1 LALIVNKILIRN
13 KMKKS
18 PGFHHG
24 KSGYKAFCRR
34 SRLLLILLT
43 AILLSAGINI
53 SQAQQTDWKYVN
65 GDALP
70 DAPELALR
78 GDFKIGVRTITVVN
92 KGQIDI
98 LNTKGSIEPTHDRIL
113 KLEIWY
119 PALITDRE
127 KELVIYEEERPVPN
141 DPTRQMIKY
150 NFPGRALRDASPYTK
165 QGAFP
170 LLIVSHGYVGSRYLM
185 TYLTEN
191 LASKGFVVVAI
202 DHMESTYNDAG
213 GFQSTLLNRSR
224 DILFVLNQIAE
235 LSKSGSNNFLVGL
248 VDANNTAL
256 IGYSMGGYGVL
267 NAAGAGYSPNLVTMF
282 SAMTGGNKAIE
293 VLCINNP
300 IYKAMYDN
308 RIKAVVAF
316 APWGMQRNI
325 WDSEGLKGL
334 KVPVLFIA
342 GSLDDI
348 SGYEKGTRA
357 IFEGAVNTDRYL
369 LTYINARHN
378 VAPNPP
384 PIESLKPGLPIDFYY
399 HYAEPAWDQ
408 RRINNIN
415 QHFITA
421 FLGIHLKNI
430 DYRQYL
436 ELSENSNT
444 NAWKGFKP
452 RTSVGL
458 ELLHSAATKLN

>member
-1 LALIVNKILIRN
+1 MEKI
-13 KMKKS
+13 
-18 PGFHHG
+18 HG
-24 KSGYKAFCRR
+24 LQPDKYDCKAHYCKN
-34 SRLLLILLT
+34 RLLLIIFT
-43 AILLSAGINI
+43 VLLSAGLNI
-53 SQAQQTDWKYVN
+53 SQAQEAEWRFIN

-70 DAPELALR
+70 DAPELAVR

-92 KGQIDI
+92 RGQIDI
-98 LNTKGSIEPTHDRIL
+98 LKAKGGTEPTYDRTL

-119 PALITDRE
+119 PASISDRE
-127 KELVIYEEERPVPN
+127 KELVTYEEERPVPN
-141 DPTRQMIKY
+141 DPARQMIKY
-150 NFPGRALRDASPYTK
+150 NFSGRALRDATPDSR

-170 LLIVSHGYVGSRYLM
+170 LLIVSHGYVGSRFLM

-191 LASKGFVVVAI
+191 LASKGYVVVAI
-202 DHMESTYNDAG
+202 DHMESTYKDPG

-224 DILFVLNQIAE
+224 DILFVLSQIAE
-235 LSKSGSNNFLVGL
+235 LSSPGSKNFLAGL
-248 VDANNTAL
+248 ADVNNTAL
-256 IGYSMGGYGVL
+256 IGYSMGGYGAL
-267 NAAGAGYSPNLVTMF
+267 NAAGAGYSQNLASMF
-282 SAMTGGNKAIE
+282 SSMTGGSKAVE
-293 VLCINNP
+293 VLCTNNP
-300 IYKAMYDN
+300 AYETLYDS

-334 KVPVLFIA
+334 KVPVFFIA

-357 IFEGAVNTDRYL
+357 IFNMAVNTDRYL

-384 PIESLKPGLPIDFYY
+384 PQKSLQPGLPFDFYY
-399 HYAEPAWDQ
+399 HYAEPVWDQ

-415 QHFITA
+415 QHFVTA
-421 FLGIHLKNI
+421 FLGIYLKNK
-430 DYRQYL
+430 DYGQYL
-436 ELSENSNT
+436 DLPENT
-444 NAWKGFKP
+444 NTDKLKGFKP
-452 RTSVGL
+452 RTFVGL

>member
-1 LALIVNKILIRN
+1 
-13 KMKKS
+13 MKKS
-18 PGFHHG
+18 PGLHPY
-24 KSGYKAFCRR
+24 KSGDKTFYHIN
-34 SRLLLILLT
+34 RLFLILLT
-43 AILLSAGINI
+43 IILSEGINI
-53 SQAQQTDWKYVN
+53 SRAQETDWKYIN

-98 LNTKGSIEPTHDRIL
+98 LNNKGGIEPTYDRTL

-119 PALITDRE
+119 PASVSDEIIELETYQE
-127 KELVIYEEERPVPN
+127 KRPVPN
-141 DPTRQMIKY
+141 DPKRQLLNY
-150 NFPGRALRDASPYTK
+150 DFQGRAVRDAMPDLK
-165 QGAFP
+165 DGAFP
-170 LLIVSHGYVGSRYLM
+170 LLIVSHGYVGSRFLM

-191 LASKGFVVVAI
+191 LASKGYIVVAI

-213 GFQSTLLNRSR
+213 GFQSTLLHRSR
-224 DILFVLNQIAE
+224 DILFVLNQIGE
-235 LSKSGSNNFLVGL
+235 LSKPGSKNFLTGL
-248 VDANNTAL
+248 VDANKTAL

-267 NAAGAGYSPNLVTMF
+267 NAAGAGYSQDLVTMF
-282 SAMTGGNKAIE
+282 SSMTGGSKAIE

-300 IYKAMYDN
+300 EYKALYDN

-316 APWGMQRNI
+316 APWGMQRNV

-348 SGYEKGTRA
+348 SGYEKGTKA
-357 IFEGAVNTDRYL
+357 IFDMAVNTDRYL

-384 PIESLKPGLPIDFYY
+384 PGELLKPGLPIDFYY

-415 QHFITA
+415 QHFVTA

-430 DYRQYL
+430 DYREYL
-436 ELSENSNT
+436 ELPENSNT
-444 NAWKGFKP
+444 NTWKGFKQ

-458 ELLHSAATKLN
+458 ELLHSIATNLN